1 MDTLGKLQYQV
12 LSKEEK
18 DNNIYCK
25 SLGRDNLVP
34 RLFTYARRFGKDPG
48 CSWSRDSLENPLLHR
63 VGKVSNYM
71 LPHTSDTFQMQG
83 VRFNCYE
90 RQYKLFDLK
99 LSIFVY
105 FVCFISFI
113 IVNVWIPKA
122 LVLISKLC
130 WVLATVKR
138 SQVYRCFVVV
148 FILKGIKTGSHNC
161 LIRWYIQFMS
171 KILHN
176 LWTFH

>member
-1 MDTLGKLQYQV
+1 MLSVLHIGENFIFLVLYCV
-12 LSKEEK
+12 LSQK
-18 DNNIYCK
+18 K
-25 SLGRDNLVP
+25 SSGLWSAYTTKITNCFNTHSISIRAVRRSIMGGGGNYNLVP

-48 CSWSRDSLENPLLHR
+48 WSWSRDSLKNPLLYR

-83 VRFNCYE
+83 VKFNCYE

-113 IVNVWIPKA
+113 IVSV
-122 LVLISKLC
+122 
-130 WVLATVKR
+130 
-138 SQVYRCFVVV
+138 
-148 FILKGIKTGSHNC
+148 
-161 LIRWYIQFMS
+161 
-171 KILHN
+171 
-176 LWTFH
+176 

>member
-1 MDTLGKLQYQV
+1 METLGKLQYQV

-122 LVLISKLC
+122 LVSISKLC

-138 SQVYRCFVVV
+138 S
-148 FILKGIKTGSHNC
+148 
-161 LIRWYIQFMS
+161 
-171 KILHN
+171 
-176 LWTFH
+176 